1 VAGVRGKQL
10 PGSGA
15 SPWEP
20 GAAARRFLGGEWEDP
35 EDQVDVEAEA
45 TEAAA
50 AAAPSCLG

>member
-1 VAGVRGKQL
+1 MAGVRGKQL